1 MSNTRPVHEI
11 RCGSMKAAIWL
22 NESNGNGSQYN
33 VTLNRLYRLPPDE
46 RTKNDNGWRQT
57 SSLRRDDLLIAG
69 EVLRQ
74 AFGWICQQAQPSAD
88 SSETHT
94 TVASGEPRF

>member
-1 MSNTRPVHEI
+1 MSNSRPVHGL
-11 RCGSMKAAIWL
+11 RCGSIKAAIWL
-22 NESNGNGSQYN
+22 NETNGSGPQYN

-74 AFGWICQQAQPSAD
+74 TFGWICQQTQPTSDGAN
-88 SSETHT
+88 SPIAE
-94 TVASGEPRF
+94 ANEPRF